1 MFFIAYFRHLTLL
14 QKKIIFLTQSLNYN
28 LSYIIF
34 TNSVLIVTV
43 RLYDLIN
50 VKRSQHMLLIL
61 G

>member
-14 QKKIIFLTQSLNYN
+14 QKKFIFLTQSLNYN